1 MADAMAGSHSVLQQ
15 RLRSVSQES
24 DELMMY
30 AASPKAGVKRR
41 EGSRM
46 WRGGTGEVTDRRGA
60 AYTFNLQTSK
70 EKEAMRLIIKKR
82 GFEL

>member
-60 AYTFNLQTSK
+60 AYISTFKHQ
-70 EKEAMRLIIKKR
+70 KR
-82 GFEL
+82 RKLCN